1 VKSFAAP
8 EPPRILLTGATGFL
22 GSHLLR
28 RLLADGYP
36 VAVLKRSF
44 SNCEKIRDCLD
55 RVRGYDVDRV
65 PLESI
70 VAENQFQ
77 VILHCA
83 TNYGRREEDPLAI
96 MESNLILPLKLL
108 ELGRKK
114 GVPIFIN
121 TDTLLDK
128 RVNAYSLSKRQFKDW
143 LAHYARD
150 MVCINVALEHFY
162 GPLDDGSKFVSF
174 IIRNILAGTERIA
187 LTEGRQKRDFIFIAD
202 VVEAF
207 LMILRDAP
215 GRTPGFYPF
224 EIGTGSLIEIRELV
238 TLIKTLAGNTITRL
252 DFGALPYR
260 ENEIMEARVDER
272 KIRALGWSPRV
283 ELREG
288 LMRTLEAE
296 RPGGEA

>member
-1 VKSFAAP
+1 MP
-8 EPPRILLTGATGFL
+8 EPTRILLTGATGFL
-22 GSHLLR
+22 GSHLLK
-28 RLLADGYP
+28 RLLAEGHT

-44 SNCEKIRDCLD
+44 SNTWRIQACLD
-55 RVRGYDVDRV
+55 RVRWYDVDRV
-65 PLESI
+65 PLETV
-70 VAENQFQ
+70 VAENDFRI
-77 VILHCA
+77 ILHCA

-114 GVPIFIN
+114 SVPIFIN

-128 RVNAYSLSKRQFKDW
+128 RVNSYSLSKRQFKDW
-143 LAHYARD
+143 LSHYARD
-150 MVCINVALEHFY
+150 MVCINIALEHFY

-174 IIRNILAGTERIA
+174 IVRNILAGAERIA

-202 VVEAF
+202 VVDAF
-207 LMILRDAP
+207 LTILRDAP

-238 TLIKTLAGNTITRL
+238 TLIKTLAGNTATRL
-252 DFGALPYR
+252 DFGGLPYR
-260 ENEIMEARVDER
+260 ENEIMEVQVDER

-283 ELREG
+283 GLRDG
-288 LMRTLEAE
+288 LIRTLEAE
-296 RPGGEA
+296 RQGGAA